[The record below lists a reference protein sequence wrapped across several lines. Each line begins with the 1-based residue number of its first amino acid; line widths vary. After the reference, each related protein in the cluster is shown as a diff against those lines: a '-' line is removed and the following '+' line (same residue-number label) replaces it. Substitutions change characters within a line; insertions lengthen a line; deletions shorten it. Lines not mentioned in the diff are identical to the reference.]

1 MNPSVYKTEISK
13 SKSFV
18 FSDSPVNKG
27 RKKANVG
34 TNSNKAGFFP
44 DVRL

>member
-1 MNPSVYKTEISK
+1 M
-13 SKSFV
+13 
-18 FSDSPVNKG
+18 FSQAFQCFTCSPVNKG

>member
-1 MNPSVYKTEISK
+1 MVNGCETKHEL
-13 SKSFV
+13 SFLL
-18 FSDSPVNKG
+18 FIKPLSPVNKG

-44 DVRL
+44 DVRS